1 MPINSL
7 DHVNIRTAN
16 LDELSRFYEEILGLK
31 RGDRP
36 AFAIGGAWHYCGEAA
51 VVHLVHL
58 EEPLDRG
65 EPQVEHFAFFATGLA
80 DFLDHLRG
88 RRISYDVAIVPDIG
102 NKQVNIHDPDGNHI
116 EVQFEASEEADTSPF
131 HAS

>member
-1 MPINSL
+1 MPITSL

-16 LDELSRFYEEILGLK
+16 MDELSRFYEEILGLK

-36 AFAIGGAWHYCGEAA
+36 PFDMDGAWHYCGEAA
-51 VVHLVHL
+51 VVHLVRL
-58 EEPLDRG
+58 EEAPDQG

-88 RRISYDVAIVPDIG
+88 RGISYDVAIVPEVG

-116 EVQFEASEEADTSPF
+116 EIQFDAGEEADTSPF
-131 HAS
+131 QAT